1 MKPGVAL
8 IACYALTG
16 VLAAQPSLRIISPAD
31 GTLVHPGES
40 LTVTVAVSPPD
51 AFPAILVTGPD
62 PIGYGHLVP
71 GAPPY
76 RFMIQIPEHTPPKKY
91 YLSALGS
98 MKDHAELVSSEVI
111 NILIERADSPVSLTV
126 YPVIADFTVDQKSYF
141 SVTGVYAGKTRVD
154 LTQSNRIKYVSSNP
168 RIATV
173 QEQGIVSPVQ
183 PGRAIIT
190 VTYDGLKTEVPVR
203 VREPER

>member
-1 MKPGVAL
+1 M
-8 IACYALTG
+8 
-16 VLAAQPSLRIISPAD
+16 
-31 GTLVHPGES
+31 
-40 LTVTVAVSPPD
+40 
-51 AFPAILVTGPD
+51 
-62 PIGYGHLVP
+62 
-71 GAPPY
+71 
-76 RFMIQIPEHTPPKKY
+76 
-91 YLSALGS
+91 
-98 MKDHAELVSSEVI
+98 
-111 NILIERADSPVSLTV
+111 
-126 YPVIADFTVDQKSYF
+126 IADFTVDQKSYF